1 MSNEVAFNSLE
12 KDDVKITFDDSPD
25 APLKPTEKE
34 IAAHRKTRLILVA
47 LFGVVV
53 LALVVVA
60 IIIIAVSPQCSPKTT
75 PAPGGSEGDNGTIKA
90 NETFDN
96 GTIKANDDS
105 WWKHSVI
112 YQVYPRSF
120 FDNHVDGYG
129 DLQGISSKL
138 DYFGELGVNAL
149 LLNPVGYDVENYTS
163 IDTLLGNM
171 EDFENLLKDAKGK
184 GLKIIMDFVPNHTSK
199 KHPWFEESKRSKK
212 DPKRDWYIWRDGT
225 GVNKK
230 EPPNNWLSVSGG
242 SAWTY
247 DNTSEQFYLHQFK
260 EQQPDLNLRNQ
271 EVKDELKK
279 ALKFWLDKGV
289 DGFRFDSVQYYV
301 ESDKFEDEVTLAGYN
316 ASNPLYDFLDHTL
329 TFGKYI
335 HTVYSSLT

>member
-12 KDDVKITFDDSPD
+12 KDDVKITFDDCPD

-60 IIIIAVSPQCSPKTT
+60 IIIIAVSPRCSPKTT
-75 PAPGGSEGDNGTIKA
+75 PAPGGSEGD
-90 NETFDN
+90 
-96 GTIKANDDS
+96 DS
-105 WWKHSVI
+105 WWKHAVI

-120 FDNHVDGYG
+120 FDNDSDGNG

-163 IDTLLGNM
+163 IDTRLGNM
-171 EDFENLLKDAKGK
+171 EDFENLLKDAKEK

-199 KHPWFEESKRSKK
+199 KHPWFEESKRSKT
-212 DPKRDWYIWRDGT
+212 DPKRDWYIWSDGK
-225 GVNKK
+225 GQNKTD
-230 EPPNNWLSVSGG
+230 PPNNWLSVSSG

-301 ESDKFEDEVTLAGYN
+301 ESDKFEDEVTLAGYD

-329 TFGKYI
+329 TFGK
-335 HTVYSSLT
+335 

>member
-53 LALVVVA
+53 LVLVVVA
-60 IIIIAVSPQCSPKTT
+60 IIIIAVSPRCSPKTT
-75 PAPGGSEGDNGTIKA
+75 PAPGKA
-90 NETFDN
+90 NKTDD
-96 GTIKANDDS
+96 DDS
-105 WWKHSVI
+105 WWKHAVI
-112 YQVYPRSF
+112 YQLYPRSF
-120 FDNHVDGYG
+120 FDNSGDGNG
-129 DLQGISSKL
+129 DLKGISSKL
-138 DYFGELGVNAL
+138 DYFAELGVSAL
-149 LLNPVGYDVENYTS
+149 LLNPIYKSNGGYDVENYTS

-171 EDFENLLKDAKGK
+171 DDFENLLKDAKEK

-199 KHPWFEESKRSKK
+199 KHPWFEESKKSKN
-212 DPKRDWYIWRDGT
+212 DAKRDWYIWRNGT
-225 GVNKK
+225 GENGT

-247 DNTSEQFYLHQFK
+247 DSASKQFYLHQFK
-260 EQQPDLNLRNQ
+260 EEQPDLNLRNQ

-279 ALKFWLDKGV
+279 AMKFWLDKGV
-289 DGFRFDSVQYYV
+289 DGFRFDSVQYFA
-301 ESDKFEDEVTLAGYN
+301 ESEKFENESTLAGYN
-316 ASNPLYDFLDHTL
+316 ASNPLYDFLDHKF
-329 TFGKYI
+329 TFGK
-335 HTVYSSLT
+335 

>member
-1 MSNEVAFNSLE
+1 MSNEVAFNGLE

-53 LALVVVA
+53 LVLVVVA
-60 IIIIAVSPQCSPKTT
+60 IIIIAVSPRCSPKTT
-75 PAPGGSEGDNGTIKA
+75 PAPG
-90 NETFDN
+90 
-96 GTIKANDDS
+96 KANDDS
-105 WWKHSVI
+105 WWRHAVI

-120 FDNHVDGYG
+120 FDTNKDGAG

-149 LLNPVGYDVENYTS
+149 LLNPIYNYTS
-163 IDTLLGNM
+163 IDTLFGNM
-171 EDFENLLKDAKGK
+171 DDFENLLKGAKEK

-199 KHPWFEESKRSKK
+199 KHPWFEESKGNKTN
-212 DPKRDWYIWRDGT
+212 PKRDWYIWRNGT
-225 GVNKK
+225 GENQT

-247 DNTSEQFYLHQFK
+247 DSTSEQFYLHQFK
-260 EQQPDLNLRNQ
+260 EEQPDLNLRNQ

-279 ALKFWLDKGV
+279 AMKFWLDKGV
-289 DGFRFDSVQYYV
+289 DGFRFDSVQYYA
-301 ESDKFEDEVTLAGYN
+301 ENDTFEDEPTLAGYN
-316 ASNPLYDFLDHTL
+316 ASNPLYDFLDHKF
-329 TFGKYI
+329 TFGN
-335 HTVYSSLT
+335 

>member
-53 LALVVVA
+53 LVLVVVA
-60 IIIIAVSPQCSPKTT
+60 IIIIAVSPRCSPKTT
-75 PAPGGSEGDNGTIKA
+75 PAPGGSEGDNSTLKANNTLKA
-90 NETFDN
+90 NETD
-96 GTIKANDDS
+96 DDS
-105 WWKHSVI
+105 WWKHAVI
-112 YQVYPRSF
+112 YQLYPRSF
-120 FDNHVDGYG
+120 FDNSGDGNG
-129 DLQGISSKL
+129 DLKGISSKL
-138 DYFGELGVNAL
+138 DYFGDLEVSAL
-149 LLNPVGYDVENYTS
+149 LLNPIGYDVEDYTS
-163 IDTLLGNM
+163 IDTLLGKM
-171 EDFENLLKDAKGK
+171 EDFENLLKGAKEK

-199 KHPWFEESKRSKK
+199 KHPWFEESKRSKT

-225 GVNKK
+225 GENKA

-247 DNTSEQFYLHQFK
+247 DSTSEQFYLHQFK
-260 EQQPDLNLRNQ
+260 EEQPDLNLRNQ

-279 ALKFWLDKGV
+279 AMKFWLDKGV
-289 DGFRFDSVQYYV
+289 DGFRFDSVQYFA
-301 ESDKFEDEVTLAGYN
+301 ESEKFENESTLAGYN
-316 ASNPLYDFLDHTL
+316 ASNPLYDFLGHKF
-329 TFGKYI
+329 TFGK
-335 HTVYSSLT
+335 